1 MSGFNDAALDD
12 PEALA
17 AADGWL
23 RPLAEAGARLR
34 RDASRVLDELAD
46 RASDEDR
53 PRAVVATGPEAR
65 LLRAVLELS
74 CPVPFVAWSHQ
85 GLPAWVGPLDVVVV
99 LGGAG
104 ALGSAREA
112 LRRGSRLIMVAS
124 ADSDLA
130 AQTASRSTT
139 LLPVTTGDPLAG
151 AVVALMALRRFGLAP
166 QIDHDAMADAMDAVA
181 RECSHGHDLSHNPA
195 KTLAIEL
202 ADSEPLVWGGTVL
215 ASRASRRI
223 VEAVRAASGRV
234 ALAADASDLAPILLA
249 AEPPD
254 PFEDPF
260 ESGCESRRLSLV
272 VVSDGMEDEVTREAR
287 TTLETNAAFAGVRVS
302 ALEHGTGT
310 ALERYVTV
318 LQRGRFAAAYLRLGL
333 M

>member
-1 MSGFNDAALDD
+1 MTEFNDSALDD
-12 PEALA
+12 AEALE
-17 AADGWL
+17 AADEL
-23 RPLAEAGARLR
+23 FRPLAEAGARLR
-34 RDASRVLDELAD
+34 READ
-46 RASDEDR
+46 RALEQLAGVSSDEDR
-53 PRAVVATGPEAR
+53 PRAVVAIGPEAR

-99 LGGAG
+99 LGGPG

-112 LRRGSRLIMVAS
+112 LRRGSRLIVVAR
-124 ADSDLA
+124 ADSNLA
-130 AQTASRSTT
+130 VQTVSRSTT
-139 LLPVTTGDPLAG
+139 LLPVDTDDPLAG

-166 QIDHDAMADAMDAVA
+166 QTDHDAMADAMDAVA
-181 RECSHGHDLSHNPA
+181 RECSHARDLSSNPA

-202 ADSEPLVWGGTVL
+202 AGSEPLVWGGTVL

-260 ESGCESRRLSLV
+260 ESGCERRRLSLV
-272 VVSDGMEDEVTREAR
+272 VVSDGMEDEATRQAR
-287 TTLETNAAFAGVRVS
+287 TTLETNAAYAGVRVS
-302 ALEHGTGT
+302 SLEHGTGA